1 MKRKITL
8 FLILMIANYLIT
20 PLFLDYSQ
28 GVDSDNVSNFLITSD
43 EFGFYGCS
51 LINDDLHFIY
61 ATNHRDD
68 TNLIHFSVD
77 NGKVIKKTIIEETS
91 FSISKKTFLT
101 TSSDQSFYFTY
112 AISIKN
118 ETTQQYDHRYFCYYY
133 NTSSNEEQKI
143 FLADVTNYIYSGLAY
158 TTPDLLG
165 CNVLENNQAVFLLT
179 SYNLNLNT
187 TDVIAMKLEQNTKT
201 VQTYVKPGKLEDVSS
216 CYNSNNNSAY
226 FLYFETGEDNFRLYE
241 YNFTSNSLTNYSN
254 CSFSHPDY
262 SIRRGRLLFDQ
273 MTEKFYFICSIH
285 SDTNFAL
292 FEYNTTTSTFN
303 LTSITENAYAT
314 TNSGSGVLSYID
326 REHQYFDVYI
336 DNSVLELIYRKSIAH
351 SEIRQLALIN
361 YSLDNDEWDYFNL
374 DLGNDLNAFHSRF
387 IYDSTSRNYLDSYL
401 IGYVYEDNSPYHSF
415 GGISNLIASFGI
427 YGSYA
432 NNINKPYSIRAIKST
447 YYWLIIT
454 SSIVI
459 PLTLGGVGYYYIHR
473 YKQKRTSREEN

>member
-1 MKRKITL
+1 MGLLNTFSSILINASSENITD
-8 FLILMIANYLIT
+8 LI
-20 PLFLDYSQ
+20 
-28 GVDSDNVSNFLITSD
+28 ITSD

-51 LINDDLHFIY
+51 LINDEFHFIY

-77 NGKVIKKTIIEETS
+77 DGKVIKKTIIEETS

-143 FLADVTNYIYSGLAY
+143 FLADVTNYIYPGLVYSTPELSG
-158 TTPDLLG
+158 
-165 CNVLENNQAVFLLT
+165 VSFLENNQAIFLLT
-179 SYNLNLNT
+179 SYNLNLNI
-187 TDVIAMKLEQNTKT
+187 TDVIVMKLEQNTIT
-201 VQTYVKPGKLEDVSS
+201 TQTYVELGKLERVTSVYD
-216 CYNSNNNSAY
+216 SNNKCAY
-226 FLYFETGEDNFRLYE
+226 FLFYDAGFENNFRLYE

-336 DNSVLELIYRKSIAH
+336 NNSVLKVIYRKSVAH

-361 YSLDNDEWDYFNL
+361 YSLDNDEWDYL
-374 DLGNDLNAFHSRF
+374 DIGIDLNFFHSRF
-387 IYDSTSRNYLDSYL
+387 IYNSTSRNYLDSYL
-401 IGYVYEDNSPYHSF
+401 IGYVYEDHYPYHSF
-415 GGISNLIASFGI
+415 GGISNLISSIGI
-427 YGSYA
+427 YGQYA
-432 NNINKPYSIRAIKST
+432 NNINKHYSIRAIKST
-447 YYWLIIT
+447 YYWLIIV

-459 PLTLGGVGYYYIHR
+459 PLTLGGVGYYYIRH
-473 YKQKRTSREEN
+473 YKQKRTNKEEN